1 MPMHQ
6 QRGSD
11 SLLVI
16 LCTGAARVM
25 SHHVGSSSPVYALRA
40 GSGVA
45 SPSGRPF
52 SEGRARPAAK
62 LLPRGDVLI
71 LGGDLAYPNPS
82 METYELRF
90 FAPFEAALPPPPVS
104 NSPLF
109 EQYRETCALPHAST
123 HCLDSVNNTLH
134 LKQARIHP

>member
-1 MPMHQ
+1 MLGLDCATAVSIIT
-6 QRGSD
+6 R
-11 SLLVI
+11 L
-16 LCTGAARVM
+16 A
-25 SHHVGSSSPVYALRA
+25 GSSSPSYALPA

-52 SEGRARPAAK
+52 SEGKARPAAK

-104 NSPLF
+104 NSTLS
-109 EQYRETCALPHAST
+109 EQSCVTCVLPHA
-123 HCLDSVNNTLH
+123 
-134 LKQARIHP
+134 

>member
-1 MPMHQ
+1 M
-6 QRGSD
+6 
-11 SLLVI
+11 I
-16 LCTGAARVM
+16 AWLCASSRIRLNARPGLCCCSV
-25 SHHVGSSSPVYALRA
+25 SGTHLAESSSPSYTLPA

-52 SEGRARPAAK
+52 TEGKARPAAK

-104 NSPLF
+104 TSPISLSN
-109 EQYRETCALPHAST
+109 AAKHG
-123 HCLDSVNNTLH
+123 HCFMPGHPAACLH
-134 LKQARIHP
+134 LLP

>member
-1 MPMHQ
+1 MP
-6 QRGSD
+6 
-11 SLLVI
+11 
-16 LCTGAARVM
+16 
-25 SHHVGSSSPVYALRA
+25 A

-52 SEGRARPAAK
+52 PEGRARPAAK

-104 NSPLF
+104 TSLLS
-109 EQYRETCALPHAST
+109 EECCKTWALPHAW
-123 HCLDSVNNTLH
+123 TLCCMLPYLALM
-134 LKQARIHP
+134 LKCTISCKIDPYTPFSYLV